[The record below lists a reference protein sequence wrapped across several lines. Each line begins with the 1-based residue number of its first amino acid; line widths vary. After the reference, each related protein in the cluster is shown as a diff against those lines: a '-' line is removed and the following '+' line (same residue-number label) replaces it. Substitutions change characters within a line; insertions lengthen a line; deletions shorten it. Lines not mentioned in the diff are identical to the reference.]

1 MTTEINSA
9 QAAQMSGGIF
19 GANEEISQETREE
32 LDALG
37 IAITPGMT
45 ETQAREKIEE
55 VRFEDYDTEDDTTS
69 QSVGNIEL
77 KSDIKNLASA
87 IGISYQDTDTPD
99 EIIIAISEE
108 LEAQIDEAENN
119 PQALSTLMGY
129 YRKLSSLDEQLDAV
143 KSGQNKIFDAM
154 DLLSANNRKE
164 FGI

>member
-154 DLLSANNRKE
+154 DLLSTNNRKE
-164 FGI
+164 FGL